1 MTLRAVCLYILM
13 GKLNKFITERKLQP
27 RLIELRI
34 ADKVIVKQ
42 GSARI
47 HTERNENLFLA
58 NIKDFI
64 FHTWLKGNDGYLFSK
79 YLFSNQYFFRIHD
92 YEGKAFDILE

>member
-1 MTLRAVCLYILM
+1 MTLRAVYLYVLM

-27 RLIELRI
+27 RLIELRL
-34 ADKVIVKQ
+34 ADKVITEQ

-64 FHTWLKGNDGYLFSK
+64 FHTWLKGNDGYLFS
-79 YLFSNQYFFRIHD
+79 NQYFFRIHD
-92 YEGKAFDILE
+92 YEGKAFDILEQE

>member
-1 MTLRAVCLYILM
+1 MTLRAVCLYVLM

-64 FHTWLKGNDGYLFSK
+64 FHTWLKGYDGYL
-79 YLFSNQYFFRIHD
+79 LSNQYFFRITD
-92 YEGKAFDILE
+92 FEGKIFDIC

>member
-1 MTLRAVCLYILM
+1 MTLRAVYLYVLM
-13 GKLNKFITERKLQP
+13 GKLNKFIAERKLQP
-27 RLIELRI
+27 RLIELRL
-34 ADKVIVKQ
+34 ADKVIAEQ

-64 FHTWLKGNDGYLFSK
+64 FHTWLKGNDGYLFS
-79 YLFSNQYFFRIHD
+79 NQYFFRIHD
-92 YEGKAFDILE
+92 YEGHAFDILE

>member
-1 MTLRAVCLYILM
+1 MTLKAVYLYVLM

-27 RLIELRI
+27 RLIELRL
-34 ADKVIVKQ
+34 ADKIIA
-42 GSARI
+42 SHESIRI

-58 NIKDFI
+58 KIKNFA
-64 FHTWLKGNDGYLFSK
+64 FFNWLKGNDG

-92 YEGKAFDILE
+92 YQGHTFDIC